1 MKKVKLFNKIAKL
14 GTDMFDKELFE
25 LSEDIIDPDA
35 ILVRSANLHELEF
48 NKNLIAIARAGVGVN
63 NIPIERCTDN
73 GIVVFNTPG
82 ANANAVKE
90 LAIAALL
97 LSGRKIVDSI
107 NWVKTI
113 DTKENDAATVAEK
126 GKSKFVGPEL
136 TGKTLGVFG
145 LGKIGVM
152 VANAAV
158 SLGMNVIGFDP
169 YLTVGSALALS
180 SSFKRVDSKEE
191 LFEKS
196 DYLTVHA
203 TLTNETRN
211 LINKDTIAL
220 MKDGVRIINLA
231 RGELINNVDISEAL
245 NNDKVASYVTDFAS
259 NELLELN
266 PKNVIIMPH
275 LGASTP
281 ESEDNSAV
289 MASNELID
297 FFVSGNIKNSINFPE
312 TIKAPCTKTR
322 VCVLH
327 KNVPNIIAQVTRVL
341 SDDNVNIESMISN
354 SKGTNAYTIF
364 ETNDEVNDMIC
375 THFDGVDG
383 IYRVFIINI

>member
-14 GTDMFDKELFE
+14 GTDKFDRNIFE
-25 LSEDIIDPDA
+25 VSEDIDNPDA
-35 ILVRSANLHELEF
+35 ILVRSASLHELDF
-48 NKNLIAIARAGVGVN
+48 NENLIAIARAGVGVN
-63 NIPIERCTDN
+63 NIPIDRCTEN

-97 LSGRKIVDSI
+97 LAGRKIIDSI
-107 NWVKTI
+107 NWVRSI
-113 DTKENDAATVAEK
+113 DTQTNDASTVAEK

-136 TGKTLGVFG
+136 AGKTLGVFG

-158 SLGMNVIGFDP
+158 NLGMNVIGFDP

-180 SSFKRVDSKEE
+180 SSFKRVDTKEE
-191 LFEKS
+191 LFAKS
-196 DYLTVHA
+196 DFITVHA

-211 LINKDTIAL
+211 LINKDSIDI

-231 RGELINNVDISEAL
+231 RGELINNVDISDAL
-245 NNDKVASYVTDFAS
+245 NNDKVAAYVTDFAS
-259 NELLELN
+259 NELLDLN
-266 PKNVIIMPH
+266 PKNVTIMPH

-281 ESEDNSAV
+281 ESEDNSAE
-289 MASNELID
+289 MASSELID
-297 FFVSGNIKNSINFPE
+297 FFVTGNIKNSINFPE
-312 TIKAPCTKTR
+312 TVKAPCTKTR

-327 KNVPNIIAQVTRVL
+327 KNIPNIIAQVTRVL

-354 SKGTNAYTIF
+354 SKGANAYTIF
-364 ETNDEVNDMIC
+364 ETNDEVNAMIC
-375 THFDGVDG
+375 SHFKGVDG
-383 IYRVFIINI
+383 ILRVFII

>member
-1 MKKVKLFNKIAKL
+1 MKKVKLYNKIAKL
-14 GTDMFDKELFE
+14 GTDMFDKNVFE
-25 LSEDIIDPDA
+25 VAEDVVDPDA
-35 ILVRSANLHELEF
+35 ILVRSASLHELEF
-48 NKNLIAIARAGVGVN
+48 NENLIAIARAGVGVN
-63 NIPIERCTDN
+63 NIPIDRCTEN

-97 LSGRKIVDSI
+97 LAGRKIVDSI

-113 DTKENDAATVAEK
+113 DTQTSDAAAVAEK

-136 TGKTLGVFG
+136 AGKTLGVFG

-158 SLGMNVIGFDP
+158 NLGMNVIGFDP
-169 YLTVGSALALS
+169 YLTVCSALALS
-180 SSFKRVDSKEE
+180 SAFKRVDTKEE
-191 LFEKS
+191 LFAKS
-196 DYLTVHA
+196 DFITVHA

-211 LINKDTIAL
+211 LINKDAINI

-231 RGELINNVDISEAL
+231 RGELINNVDISDAL
-245 NNDKVASYVTDFAS
+245 NNDKVAAYVTDFAS

-266 PKNVIIMPH
+266 PKNVTIMPH

-289 MASNELID
+289 MASSELID
-297 FFVSGNIKNSINFPE
+297 FFVTGNIKNSINFPE

-327 KNVPNIIAQVTRVL
+327 KNIPNIIAQVTRVL

-354 SKGTNAYTIF
+354 SKGSNAYTIF
-364 ETNDEVNDMIC
+364 ETNDEVNEMIC
-375 THFDGVDG
+375 SHFKGVEG
-383 IYRVFIINI
+383 IWRVFII

>member
-14 GTDMFDKELFE
+14 GTDMFDKNEFE
-25 LSEDIIDPDA
+25 VAEEIIEPDA
-35 ILVRSANLHELEF
+35 ILVRSASLHDLDF
-48 NKNLIAIARAGVGVN
+48 NENLIAIARAGVGVN
-63 NIPIERCTDN
+63 NIPIDRCTEN

-97 LSGRKIVDSI
+97 LSGRKIVDSV

-113 DTKENDAATVAEK
+113 DTQTNDAASIAEK

-136 TGKTLGVFG
+136 AGKTLGVFG

-158 SLGMNVIGFDP
+158 NLGMNVIGFDP

-180 SSFKRVDSKEE
+180 SSFKRVDTKEE
-191 LFEKS
+191 LFAKS
-196 DYLTVHA
+196 DFITVHA

-211 LINKDTIAL
+211 LINKDVISI

-231 RGELINNVDISEAL
+231 RGELINNIDISEAL
-245 NNDKVASYVTDFAS
+245 NNDKVAAYVTDFAS
-259 NELLELN
+259 NELLDLN
-266 PKNVIIMPH
+266 PKNVTIMPH

-289 MASNELID
+289 MASSELID
-297 FFVSGNIKNSINFPE
+297 FFTTGNIKNSINFPE

-354 SKGTNAYTIF
+354 SKGANAYTIF
-364 ETNDEVNDMIC
+364 ETNDTVNDMIC
-375 THFDGVDG
+375 SHFKGVDG
-383 IYRVFIINI
+383 ILRVFII

>member
-25 LSEDIIDPDA
+25 LSDDIIDPDA

-180 SSFKRVDSKEE
+180 SSFKRVNSKEE

>member
-1 MKKVKLFNKIAKL
+1 MKKIKLYNKIAKL
-14 GTDMFDKELFE
+14 GTDMFDRDLFKVSEE
-25 LSEDIIDPDA
+25 LSDPDA
-35 ILVRSANLHELEF
+35 ILVRSAALHDLEF
-48 NKNLIAIARAGVGVN
+48 NDNLIAIARAGVGVN
-63 NIPIERCTDN
+63 NIPIERCTEN

-97 LSGRKIVDSI
+97 LAGRKIVDSV
-107 NWVKTI
+107 NWVRSI
-113 DTKENDAATVAEK
+113 DTKTSDAASVAEK
-126 GKSKFVGPEL
+126 GKSKFVGPEIA
-136 TGKTLGVFG
+136 GKTLGVFG

-158 SLGMNVIGFDP
+158 NLGMNVIGFDP

-180 SSFKRVDSKEE
+180 SSFKRVDTKEE
-191 LFEKS
+191 LFAKS
-196 DYLTVHA
+196 DFITVHA

-211 LINKDTIAL
+211 LINKDAISL

-231 RGELINNVDISEAL
+231 RGELINNVDISDAL
-245 NNDKVASYVTDFAS
+245 NNDKVAAYVTDFAS
-259 NELLELN
+259 NELLELD
-266 PKNVIIMPH
+266 PKNVTIMPH

-289 MASNELID
+289 MASSELID
-297 FFVSGNIKNSINFPE
+297 FFKTGNIKNSINFPE

-327 KNVPNIIAQVTRVL
+327 KNIPNIIAQVTRVL

-354 SKGTNAYTIF
+354 SKGANAYSIF
-364 ETNDEVNDMIC
+364 ETNDEVNEMIC
-375 THFDGVDG
+375 SHFKGVEG
-383 IYRVFIINI
+383 IYRVFII

>member
-14 GTDMFDKELFE
+14 GTDMFDKNEFE
-25 LSEDIIDPDA
+25 VAEEIIEPDA
-35 ILVRSANLHELEF
+35 ILVRSASLHDLDF
-48 NKNLIAIARAGVGVN
+48 NENLIAIARAGVGVN
-63 NIPIERCTDN
+63 NIPIDRCTEN

-97 LSGRKIVDSI
+97 LSGRKIVDSV

-113 DTKENDAATVAEK
+113 DTQTSDAASIAEK

-136 TGKTLGVFG
+136 AGKTLGVFG

-158 SLGMNVIGFDP
+158 NLGMNVIGFDP

-180 SSFKRVDSKEE
+180 SSFKRVDTKEE
-191 LFEKS
+191 LFAKS
-196 DYLTVHA
+196 DFITVHA

-211 LINKDTIAL
+211 LINKDVISI

-231 RGELINNVDISEAL
+231 RGELINNIDISEAL
-245 NNDKVASYVTDFAS
+245 NNDKVAAYVTDFAS
-259 NELLELN
+259 NELLDLN
-266 PKNVIIMPH
+266 PKNVTIMPH

-289 MASNELID
+289 MASSELID
-297 FFVSGNIKNSINFPE
+297 FFTTGNIKNSINFPE

-354 SKGTNAYTIF
+354 SKGANAYTIF
-364 ETNDEVNDMIC
+364 ETNDTVNDMIC
-375 THFDGVDG
+375 SHFKGVDG
-383 IYRVFIINI
+383 ILRVFII

>member
-1 MKKVKLFNKIAKL
+1 MKKIKLYNKIAKL
-14 GTDMFDKELFE
+14 GTDMFDRDLFE
-25 LSEDIIDPDA
+25 VSEELSDPDA
-35 ILVRSANLHELEF
+35 ILVRSAALHDLEF
-48 NKNLIAIARAGVGVN
+48 NDNLIAIARAGVGVN
-63 NIPIERCTDN
+63 NIPIERCTEN

-97 LSGRKIVDSI
+97 LAGRKIVDSV
-107 NWVKTI
+107 NWVRSI
-113 DTKENDAATVAEK
+113 DTKTSDAASVAEK
-126 GKSKFVGPEL
+126 GKSKFVGPEIA
-136 TGKTLGVFG
+136 GKTLGVFG

-158 SLGMNVIGFDP
+158 NLGMNVIGFDP

-180 SSFKRVDSKEE
+180 SSFKRVDTKEE
-191 LFEKS
+191 LFAKS
-196 DYLTVHA
+196 DFITVHA

-211 LINKDTIAL
+211 LINKDAISL

-231 RGELINNVDISEAL
+231 RGELINNVDISDAL
-245 NNDKVASYVTDFAS
+245 NNDKVAAYVTDFAS
-259 NELLELN
+259 NELLELD
-266 PKNVIIMPH
+266 PKNVTIMPH

-289 MASNELID
+289 MASSELID
-297 FFVSGNIKNSINFPE
+297 FFKTGNIKNSINFPE

-327 KNVPNIIAQVTRVL
+327 KNIPNIIAQVTRVL

-354 SKGTNAYTIF
+354 SKGANAYSIF
-364 ETNDEVNDMIC
+364 ETNDEVNEMIC
-375 THFDGVDG
+375 SHFKGVEG
-383 IYRVFIINI
+383 IYRVFII

>member
-25 LSEDIIDPDA
+25 LSDDIIDPDA

>member
-1 MKKVKLFNKIAKL
+1 MKKIKLYNKIAKL
-14 GTDMFDKELFE
+14 GTDMFDRDLFE
-25 LSEDIIDPDA
+25 VSEELSDPDA
-35 ILVRSANLHELEF
+35 ILVRSAALHDLEF
-48 NKNLIAIARAGVGVN
+48 NDNLIAIARAGVGVN
-63 NIPIERCTDN
+63 NIPIERCTEN

-97 LSGRKIVDSI
+97 LAGRKIVDSV
-107 NWVKTI
+107 NWVRSI
-113 DTKENDAATVAEK
+113 DTKTSDAASVAEK
-126 GKSKFVGPEL
+126 GKSKFVGPEIA
-136 TGKTLGVFG
+136 GKTLGVFG

-158 SLGMNVIGFDP
+158 NLGMNVIGFDP

-180 SSFKRVDSKEE
+180 SSFKRVDTKEE
-191 LFEKS
+191 LFAKS
-196 DYLTVHA
+196 DFITVHA

-211 LINKDTIAL
+211 LINKDAISL

-231 RGELINNVDISEAL
+231 RGELINNVDISDAL
-245 NNDKVASYVTDFAS
+245 NNDKVAAYVTDFAS
-259 NELLELN
+259 NELLELD
-266 PKNVIIMPH
+266 PKNVTIMPH

-289 MASNELID
+289 MASSELID
-297 FFVSGNIKNSINFPE
+297 FFKTGNIKNSINFPE

-327 KNVPNIIAQVTRVL
+327 KNIPNIIAQVTRVL

-354 SKGTNAYTIF
+354 SKGANAYTIF
-364 ETNDEVNDMIC
+364 ETNDEVNEMIC
-375 THFDGVDG
+375 SHFKGVEG
-383 IYRVFIINI
+383 IYRVFII